1 MALFAFS
8 FHGEVW
14 AQQRQVTGTV
24 ISAEDNLPLPGVNI
38 RIKGTTRG
46 AISDI
51 DGKYSIQASEN
62 ETLVYSFVG
71 FTSQEAVV
79 GNRSSIDI
87 TLQVDSKTLSEVVVV
102 GYGSVEKKELTGSVG
117 QLNAAIIKDVPALSV
132 DQALQGR
139 IAGVQITQNAGTP
152 RGWYF
157 SESERFFFN
166 LCFESA
172 FVCY

>member
-1 MALFAFS
+1 MRKVLLIILSLFAFS

-46 AISDI
+46 AITDI

-71 FTSQEAVV
+71 FLSQEAAV

-87 TLQVDSKTLSEVVVV
+87 TLQLDSKTLSEVVVV
-102 GYGSVEKKELTGSVG
+102 GYGSVEKKELIDWFCWAVECCYH
-117 QLNAAIIKDVPALSV
+117 
-132 DQALQGR
+132 QGR
-139 IAGVQITQNAGTP
+139 TCA
-152 RGWYF
+152 RY
-157 SESERFFFN
+157 
-166 LCFESA
+166 
-172 FVCY
+172 